1 MSTLPLGTHRLG
13 VRMETRVTPRASR
26 NAIEGIREG
35 RLVVKV
41 TASPV
46 DEAANAAVI
55 ATVCK
60 ALDLSRGD
68 VTIVAGDHSRM
79 KSLALS
85 GVSADQVRQRLS
97 AILGQSV

>member
-1 MSTLPLGTHRLG
+1 MSAMALSPHRLG
-13 VRMETRVTPRASR
+13 VRIETRVTPRASR

-35 RLVVKV
+35 RLLVRV

-55 ATVCK
+55 ETVSK
-60 ALDLSRGD
+60 ALGLPKRDI
-68 VTIVAGDHSRM
+68 TIVAGDHSRM

-85 GVSADQVRQRLS
+85 GVSADDVRQRLS
-97 AILGQSV
+97 AILGHPV

>member
-1 MSTLPLGTHRLG
+1 MSALILGAHRLG
-13 VRMETRVTPRASR
+13 VRLETRITPRASR

-46 DEAANAAVI
+46 DEAANAAVVD
-55 ATVCK
+55 TVSR
-60 ALDLSRGD
+60 ALGLSRRD
-68 VTIVAGDHSRM
+68 VSIVAGDHSRM

-85 GVSADQVRQRLS
+85 GVSADEVRQRLS
-97 AILGQSV
+97 AILGHSV